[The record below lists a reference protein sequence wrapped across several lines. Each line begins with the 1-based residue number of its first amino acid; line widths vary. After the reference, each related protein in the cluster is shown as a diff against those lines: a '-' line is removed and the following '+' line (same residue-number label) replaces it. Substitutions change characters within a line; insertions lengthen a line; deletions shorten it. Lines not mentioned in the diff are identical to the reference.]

1 MTKTVYTIQ
10 DGSLQLR
17 FDSKKQADNFYK
29 NNKRD
34 YMDAPERKILRT
46 KADIMSFYENG
57 YHPYREAN
65 NNDYIL

>member
-34 YMDAPERKILRT
+34 YMDAPEKVVLRT
-46 KADIMSFYENG
+46 ETDILSFCENG
-57 YHPYREAN
+57 FHPYRDAN